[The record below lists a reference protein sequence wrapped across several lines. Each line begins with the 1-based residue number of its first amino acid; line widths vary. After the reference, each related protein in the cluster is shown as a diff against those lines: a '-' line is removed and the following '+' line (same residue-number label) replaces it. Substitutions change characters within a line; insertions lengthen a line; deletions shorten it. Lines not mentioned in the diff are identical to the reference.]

1 MDNIQTMLK
10 RIDQQKALIGERH
23 PLDPA
28 EAKELH
34 EYYKVGLTYT
44 SNALEGNTYDLTET
58 KVLLE
63 DGLTAHGKPMKDA
76 LETIGHGEA
85 YDIMLSVA
93 EQRELNVSEETIC
106 KLHEIFYHR
115 IDADNAGRYRQRNVF
130 ITGTDY
136 VPPKHQE
143 VPELMIEFVRELNEL
158 ATQLHPILLAAYAHR
173 RLVDIHPFVDGNGR
187 TARLLM
193 NLILINKGYQV
204 VSIPPVLRVEYI
216 RALQA
221 AQREKNPSDDAF
233 NALIASCEIETQ
245 KEIMRLLRIKPL
257 AKDSQGKEI
266 VK

>member
-1 MDNIQTMLK
+1 MDSIQSMLK
-10 RIDQQKALIGERH
+10 RIDRQKALIGDRR

-34 EYYKVGLTYT
+34 EYYKIGLTYT
-44 SNALEGNTYDLTET
+44 SNAIEGNTYDLTET

-85 YDIMLSVA
+85 YDFMLSVA
-93 EQRELNVSEETIC
+93 EQKVLNVSEETIC
-106 KLHEIFYHR
+106 KLHGIFYNR

-136 VPPKHQE
+136 VPPKHRE
-143 VPELMIEFVRELNEL
+143 VPELMLEFVRDLNKR
-158 ATQLHPILLAAYAHR
+158 AAKLHPILLAAYAHR

-216 RALQA
+216 RALQEV
-221 AQREKNPSDDAF
+221 QRENNPSDDAF
-233 NALIASCEIETQ
+233 NELIASCEFETQ
-245 KEIMRLLRIKPL
+245 EEIMRRLHIKPPEK
-257 AKDSQGKEI
+257 AQSER
-266 VK
+266 